1 MPGLLGIRV
10 TAVGRDFIRAE
21 MPVDERT
28 TQPFGIL
35 HGGASVTLAE
45 TLGSIASWLLVSGE
59 PGARVAG
66 VEVSASHLKAAGP
79 GTVTAVCRPL
89 RIGRTLHFW
98 RIGIYNARGERCCA
112 ARLTVS
118 IGTPRNDS
126 RAC

>member
-1 MPGLLGIRV
+1 MPGFLGISV
-10 TAVGRDFIRAE
+10 TAVGKDFIRAD
-21 MPVDERT
+21 MPVDQRT

-35 HGGASVTLAE
+35 HGGASVALAE

-66 VEVSASHLKAAGP
+66 IEISASHLKAVGS
-79 GTVTAVCRPL
+79 GCVTGICRPL

-98 RIGIYNARGERCCA
+98 QIDIYDEKGARCCA

-118 IGTPRNDS
+118 ISAPQDQAVG
-126 RAC
+126 C